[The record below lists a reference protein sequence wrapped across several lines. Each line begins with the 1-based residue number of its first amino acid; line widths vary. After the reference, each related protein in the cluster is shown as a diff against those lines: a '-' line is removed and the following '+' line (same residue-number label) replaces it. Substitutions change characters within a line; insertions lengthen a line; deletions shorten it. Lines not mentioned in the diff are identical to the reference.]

1 MLGRIEESFNDREN
15 MAVFEHILSP
25 QQRCDLELMVSGGF
39 LPLVGFMGKNDY
51 TSVLACMRLADG
63 NVFPMPITLDV
74 PESLA
79 RKLGSG
85 ETLSLVRS
93 DNTPLAF
100 LKVREVYQVDLR
112 EEAVAVYGTE
122 DKQHAGV
129 SQLLS
134 RHGWYVGGDVTVSDP
149 WQYDIARLTEFSPSY
164 LPPRELKQ
172 LLGKRNVPVVAFQT
186 RNPLHHAHRAMTE
199 AAIDAVGGHLL
210 LHPTIGPTKPG
221 DIDATLR
228 LKAYRA
234 VLSHYAPNTDGT
246 PRVTLSTLPLA
257 MRMAGPREAL
267 WHSIIRKN
275 FGATHFIIGRAHAD
289 PGGNPGRKGGFWHDP
304 YEAQELVKRHAPEV
318 GIIPLTFSEFG
329 YSESMKKHVSVSEV
343 KDPQEI
349 KTISGTEVRKRLM
362 SGEEIPEW
370 FSPPEVIQV
379 LREGYRGQPKRGLV
393 IFLTGLSGAGKS
405 TLAGVIGNWLKDHDT
420 RSVTILDGDI
430 VRKFLSKGLGFDR
443 EGRNENIRRIGFV
456 AGLISHHG
464 GIAIVS
470 AIAPYAD
477 ARFEARRLVEDGGGL
492 FVEVYVSTPL
502 SVCRERDPKGL
513 YQKAERGEI
522 KGFTGVDDP
531 YEVPDSPD
539 ITLDLTNSHPR
550 QALDLFLSYLS
561 SKKGIDVSGKYE
573 F

>member
-1 MLGRIEESFNDREN
+1 MYQHSLTE
-15 MAVFEHILSP
+15 
-25 QQRCDLELMVSGGF
+25 QQRCDLELIISGGF
-39 LPLVGFMGKNDY
+39 FPLTGFMCKYDY
-51 TSVLACMRLADG
+51 ISVIKSMRLVDG
-63 NVFPMPITLDV
+63 TVFPIPVTLDIS
-74 PESLA
+74 EELSQ
-79 RKLGSG
+79 KLSPGD
-85 ETLSLVRS
+85 LLHLMRS
-93 DNTPLAF
+93 DNTPLAM
-100 LKVREVYQVDLR
+100 LTVKEVFQVDLR
-112 EEAVAVYGTE
+112 EEAIAVYGTD
-122 DKQHAGV
+122 DKKHAGV
-129 SQLLS
+129 SSLLS
-134 RHGWYVGGDVTVSDP
+134 RSQWYVGGEVTVLDS
-149 WQYDIARLTEFSPSY
+149 WQYDIARLTDFSPSY
-164 LPPRELKQ
+164 IPPKELRP
-172 LLGKRNVPVVAFQT
+172 LLYKKRSPIVAFQT

-199 AAIDAVGGHLL
+199 AAINKVEGHLL

-234 VLSHYAPNTDGT
+234 ILSHYSPNSDGT
-246 PRVTLSTLPLA
+246 SRVTLATLPLA

-289 PGGNPGRKGGFWHDP
+289 PGGNTERKDGFWHDA
-304 YEAQELVKRHAPEV
+304 YAAQELVKRYALEV

-329 YSESMKKHVSVSEV
+329 YSESLKRHVSVSDVQNPE
-343 KDPQEI
+343 DI

-362 SGEEIPEW
+362 SGDEIPEW
-370 FSPPEVIQV
+370 FSPPDVVRV

-393 IFLTGLSGAGKS
+393 IFLTGLSGSGKS
-405 TLAGVIGNWLKDHDT
+405 TIAGVIGNWLKDHET

-456 AGLISHHG
+456 AGLIAHHG

-477 ARFEARRLVEDGGGL
+477 ARSEARRLVEEGGGL

-502 SVCRERDPKGL
+502 EICKKRDPKGL
-513 YQKAERGEI
+513 YQKAEKGEI

-531 YEVPDSPD
+531 YEVPVSPD
-539 ITLDLTNSHPR
+539 ITIDLTNCYPKNV
-550 QALDLFLSYLS
+550 LDIFLDFL
-561 SKKGIDVSGKYE
+561 KEKNAIDFLNLHHKV
-573 F
+573 

>member
-1 MLGRIEESFNDREN
+1 MP
-15 MAVFEHILSP
+15 EHTLNSH
-25 QQRCDLELMVSGGF
+25 QRCDLELMVSGGF
-39 LPLVGFMGKNDY
+39 SPLGGFMGKSDY
-51 TSVLACMRLADG
+51 ESVLSRMRLADG
-63 NVFPMPITLDV
+63 SLFPIPVTLDV

-79 RKLGSG
+79 QKLVSG
-85 ETLSLVRS
+85 EALSLVRS

-100 LKVREVYQVDLR
+100 LKVSEVYRVDLR
-112 EEAVAVYGTE
+112 EEAVAIYGT
-122 DKQHAGV
+122 DDMNHAGV
-129 SQLLS
+129 CQLLS
-134 RHGWYVGGDVTVSDP
+134 RHGWYVGGDVTVLDQ
-149 WQYDIARLTEFSPSY
+149 WQYDIARLMEFSPSY
-164 LPPRELKQ
+164 LPPKELKQ
-172 LLGKRNVPVVAFQT
+172 LLGKQSVPIVAFQT

-234 VLSHYAPNTDGT
+234 VLSHYAPNPDGT

-257 MRMAGPREAL
+257 MRMAGPRESL

-289 PGGNPGRKGGFWHDP
+289 PGGSLERKGGFWHDP
-304 YEAQELVKRHAPEV
+304 YEAQELVKRYAPEV

-329 YSESMKKHVSVSEV
+329 YSETLKKHVSVSEV
-343 KDPQEI
+343 KNPEEI

-370 FSPPEVIQV
+370 FSPPEVIRV

-405 TLAGVIGNWLKDHDT
+405 TIAGVIGNWLKDHDT
-420 RSVTILDGDI
+420 RTVTILDGDI
-430 VRKFLSKGLGFDR
+430 VRKFLSKGLGFDS

-470 AIAPYAD
+470 AIAPYAE
-477 ARFEARRLVEDGGGL
+477 ARAEARRLVQDGGGL
-492 FVEVYVSTPL
+492 FVEVYISTPL
-502 SVCRERDPKGL
+502 AVCKKRDPKGL
-513 YQKAERGEI
+513 YEKAERGEI

-531 YEVPDSPD
+531 YEVPANPD
-539 ITLDLTNSHPR
+539 ISIDLTNSHPR
-550 QALDLFLSYLS
+550 QALDLFLAYLT
-561 SKKGIDVSGKYE
+561 SKNGIDISEKKE